1 MKFRILLLAA
11 SIIIFPACG
20 QETEDIES
28 ASASITA
35 VDTYG
40 PDRNV
45 ISEWKDYLESSDD
58 GLWEDIEDHFLEYR
72 HLGYFCEEQDLEP
85 AVYSPFAVCSFADT
99 IYVTDSST
107 KQVVAMDSEGSVLWK
122 AGGAGE
128 GPGHFG
134 MMTTLAA
141 SRLYVAVLNRSLRR
155 IEFFNRDGSFSHN
168 IQFAEP
174 QDITALDDT
183 TFLVASSFEP
193 GGDIH
198 ILDSENGIVRSFGE
212 AAIEQ
217 YAEFFRP
224 DLMRICAGSN
234 GRVAIFNRYE
244 GLLVI
249 YDMNSEE
256 CIYRGNR
263 KYPATPSPPRAFTS
277 ESGEERMVMFPIGGN
292 AFRGPEGML
301 NVVVCNYMDDGSF
314 ISDPEYLDFSPVTA
328 IDRYD
333 WDGNYLDSYC
343 LPDSS
348 INFVATLPDGGG
360 IVARNFAEGILHHME
375 KF

>member
-1 MKFRILLLAA
+1 MQLVLLF
-11 SIIIFPACG
+11 ICMGIFLISACG
-20 QETEDIES
+20 QEADIYDETVS
-28 ASASITA
+28 SDSST
-35 VDTYG
+35 VEMNG
-40 PDRNV
+40 PDQTT
-45 ISEWKDYLESSDD
+45 IAEWKEYLESSDD
-58 GLWEDIEDHFLEYR
+58 GLWEDMKEHSLEYR
-72 HLGYFCEEQDLEP
+72 YLGYFCEEQDLEP
-85 AVYSPFAVCSFADT
+85 EIYSPFAVCSFADT
-99 IYVTDSST
+99 IYVTDAST
-107 KQVVAMDSEGSVLWK
+107 KQVVALDSEGSVLWK
-122 AGGAGE
+122 AGSPGE

-134 MMTTLAA
+134 QMTTLAA
-141 SRLYVAVLNRSLRR
+141 SRRYVAVLNRSLRR

-198 ILDSENGIVRSFGE
+198 IVDSDSGIVRSFGE
-212 AAIEQ
+212 VAINLYEGL
-217 YAEFFRP
+217 FRV
-224 DLMRICAGSN
+224 DLMRICAGGN
-234 GRVAIFNRYE
+234 DRVALFNRYE
-244 GLLVI
+244 GLLAI
-249 YDMNSEE
+249 YDIDSEE

-263 KYPATPSPPRAFTS
+263 EYPATPSPPRAFTT

-314 ISDPEYLDFSPVTA
+314 ISDPDYLDFAPITA
-328 IDRYD
+328 VDRYD

-348 INFVATLPDGGG
+348 INYVTLLPDGGL
-360 IVARNFAEGILHHME
+360 VARNFAEGILCKME
-375 KF
+375 RI